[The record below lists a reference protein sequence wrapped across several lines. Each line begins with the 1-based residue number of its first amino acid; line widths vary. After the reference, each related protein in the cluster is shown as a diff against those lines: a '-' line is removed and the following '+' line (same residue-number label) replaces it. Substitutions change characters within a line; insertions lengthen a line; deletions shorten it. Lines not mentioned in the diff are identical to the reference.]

1 MLFRSFDGDKAVVY
15 YPAVEFYG
23 DTYYEWDVVDRSSR
37 GLCPELA
44 IYWRGTKE
52 GELAW
57 YILGISEERDYFWC
71 NGEVFY
77 KQ

>member
-1 MLFRSFDGDKAVVY
+1 MNKGLEIIEAMRLYRMPLEQVTAVIH
-15 YPAVEFYG
+15 
-23 DTYYEWDVVDRSSR
+23 RQSR